1 MHREEVE
8 LMRNAHGV
16 VRTAPI
22 TNTEVRQAVSSS
34 ERRVALVF
42 TGPAAGSIT
51 ISTEPAFSAGQGL
64 MLTPGMSLQIT
75 LDRHGDAVK
84 KPWYALTSAGDMT
97 LGYLEVTLDA

>member
-1 MHREEVE
+1 
-8 LMRNAHGV
+8 
-16 VRTAPI
+16 
-22 TNTEVRQAVSSS
+22 
-34 ERRVALVF
+34 
-42 TGPAAGSIT
+42 
-51 ISTEPAFSAGQGL
+51 